1 MSESDINQINLSSCG
16 FNHKNGE
23 LAVWNLRDI
32 LSAKHETD
40 ENFEYKQKPFFF
52 DNLSHFSPIKAL

>member
-1 MSESDINQINLSSCG
+1 MASCG

-40 ENFEYKQKPFFF
+40 DNFEYKQKPFFF
-52 DNLSHFSPIKAL
+52 DSLSHFSPIKAL